1 MYPMAV
7 MMSGLWCC
15 GLLYLGSRAVGIM
28 VGCCVFILSF
38 RSPSRV
44 ASRACS
50 VVYSCGVIISIY
62 VWVLKS
68 LMNVLPWSILSIGH
82 LPSLCFLS

>member
-1 MYPMAV
+1 
-7 MMSGLWCC
+7 
-15 GLLYLGSRAVGIM
+15 
-28 VGCCVFILSF
+28 
-38 RSPSRV
+38 
-44 ASRACS
+44 
-50 VVYSCGVIISIY
+50 